1 MSQTTFEG
9 ITISSQF
16 IGIGKRLDN
25 SGYKNDYYI
34 LFPKY
39 AITIN
44 NEIFEYSQSANF
56 LKEAMHKNFERGKS
70 SVFYEMSYIKP
81 TSGAIETG
89 IYIDIAHNKRDL
101 FNRNKSF
108 ISNDIKSIRDLHIMF
123 SAKKESELS
132 DKDMLFAF
140 RAILEDARVGF
151 EYFTPGE
158 FGKEF
163 GFTDIDECI
172 RVFNACNQTR
182 VKLRLSETKIHEVL
196 NKLSDKG
203 IE

>member
-1 MSQTTFEG
+1 MTSTTFEG

-16 IGIGKRLDN
+16 IGIGKRLSNDN
-25 SGYKNDYYI
+25 YKDDYYI
-34 LFPKY
+34 LYPKY

-44 NEIFEYSQSANF
+44 NETFEYSQSANF

-81 TSGAIETG
+81 NSGAIETG

-101 FNRNKSF
+101 FNSNKSL

-132 DKDMLFAF
+132 DKDMLFAL
-140 RAILEDARVGF
+140 RAILEDALVGF
-151 EYFTPGE
+151 QFYTPGE

-163 GFTDIDECI
+163 GYEDIDKCI
-172 RVFNACNQTR
+172 EVFNACNKTR
-182 VKLRLSETKIHEVL
+182 VKLRLSETKIHEL
-196 NKLSDKG
+196 IEKLSEKG

>member
-1 MSQTTFEG
+1 MTQTAFEG

-16 IGIGKRLDN
+16 IGICKRLSNDN
-25 SGYKNDYYI
+25 YKNDYYV
-34 LFPKY
+34 LYPKY

-44 NEIFEYSQSANF
+44 NETFEYYQSANF
-56 LKEAMHKNFERGKS
+56 LKEVMHKNFERGKS

-81 TSGAIETG
+81 NSGAIETG

-101 FNRNKSF
+101 FNSNKSF
-108 ISNDIKSIRDLHIMF
+108 MSNDIKSIRDLHIMF

-132 DKDMLFAF
+132 DRDMLFAL
-140 RAILEDARVGF
+140 RAILEDALIGF
-151 EYFTPGE
+151 QFFTPGE

-163 GFTDIDECI
+163 GYTDIDECI

-182 VKLRLSETKIHEVL
+182 VKLRLSETKINELLGQLAV
-196 NKLSDKG
+196 KG

>member
-1 MSQTTFEG
+1 MTSITFEG

-16 IGIGKRLDN
+16 IGICKRLYNDN
-25 SGYKNDYYI
+25 YKDDYYV
-34 LFPKY
+34 LYPKY

-44 NEIFEYSQSANF
+44 NETFEYSQSANF
-56 LKEAMHKNFERGKS
+56 LKEVMHKNFERGKS

-81 TSGAIETG
+81 NSGAIETG
-89 IYIDIAHNKRDL
+89 IYINIAHNKRDL
-101 FNRNKSF
+101 FNSNKSI

-132 DKDMLFAF
+132 DRDMLFAL
-140 RAILEDARVGF
+140 RAILEDALVGF
-151 EYFTPGE
+151 QFYTPGE

-163 GFTDIDECI
+163 GYEDIDECI

-182 VKLRLSETKIHEVL
+182 VKLRLSETKINEL
-196 NKLSDKG
+196 IEKLSEQG

>member
-1 MSQTTFEG
+1 MTSTAFEG

-16 IGIGKRLDN
+16 IGIGKRLSNDN
-25 SGYKNDYYI
+25 YKNDYYV
-34 LFPKY
+34 LYPKY

-44 NEIFEYSQSANF
+44 NETFEYSQSANF
-56 LKEAMHKNFERGKS
+56 LKEVMHKNFERGKS

-81 TSGAIETG
+81 NSGAIETG
-89 IYIDIAHNKRDL
+89 IYINIAHNKRDL
-101 FNRNKSF
+101 FNSNKSI

-132 DKDMLFAF
+132 DRDMLFAL
-140 RAILEDARVGF
+140 RAILEDALVGF
-151 EYFTPGE
+151 QFYTPGE

-163 GFTDIDECI
+163 GYEDIDKCI
-172 RVFNACNQTR
+172 EVFNACNKTR
-182 VKLRLSETKIHEVL
+182 VKLRLSETKIYEL
-196 NKLSDKG
+196 IEKLSEQG

>member
-1 MSQTTFEG
+1 MTQTTFEG
-9 ITISSQF
+9 INISSQF
-16 IGIGKRLDN
+16 IGICKRLSNDN
-25 SGYKNDYYI
+25 YKNDYYI
-34 LFPKY
+34 LYPKY

-44 NEIFEYSQSANF
+44 NKTFEYSQSANF
-56 LKEAMHKNFERGKS
+56 LKEVMHKNFERGKS

-81 TSGAIETG
+81 NSGAIETG

-101 FNRNKSF
+101 FSSNKSL

-132 DKDMLFAF
+132 DKDMLFAL
-140 RAILEDARVGF
+140 RAILEDALVGF
-151 EYFTPGE
+151 QFYTPGE

-163 GFTDIDECI
+163 GYEDIDKCI
-172 RVFNACNQTR
+172 EVFNACNKTR
-182 VKLRLSETKIHEVL
+182 VKLRLSETKIHEL
-196 NKLSDKG
+196 IEKLSEEG

>member
-1 MSQTTFEG
+1 MTQTTFEG
-9 ITISSQF
+9 INISSQF
-16 IGIGKRLDN
+16 IGICKRLSKDD
-25 SGYKNDYYI
+25 YKNDYYI
-34 LFPKY
+34 LYPKY

-44 NEIFEYSQSANF
+44 NETFEYSQSANF

-70 SVFYEMSYIKP
+70 SVFYEMSYVKP

-89 IYIDIAHNKRDL
+89 IYINIAHNKRDL
-101 FNRNKSF
+101 FNSIKSL

-132 DKDMLFAF
+132 DKDMLFAL
-140 RAILEDARVGF
+140 RAILEDALVGF
-151 EYFTPGE
+151 QFYTPGE

-163 GFTDIDECI
+163 GYEDIDECI
-172 RVFNACNQTR
+172 RIFNACNQTR
-182 VKLRLSETKIHEVL
+182 VKLRFSETKIHEL
-196 NKLSDKG
+196 IEKLSEKG